1 VSQRPARARRRQRRL
16 LALLALVAAAAGAF
30 FWMQEREHAA
40 ERRLAHLEATRDAL
54 RSRLATL
61 RTRDPV
67 VASAPAGDL
76 LIGVPEAAFG
86 ELLRLATRSLAP
98 RLDVE
103 LHELRLQKAGTARV
117 GTPFGRKTAGAYR
130 LDAQVHEVEGT
141 LEPGPPE
148 ARFSGRRIDVAVPMR
163 LARGKGR
170 ATLRFRWESKGMA
183 GAVCGDLQAR
193 IPVEGTLVPQTYP
206 VKGSFALDLADG
218 GLVAVPS
225 FPDLEMRLVVEP
237 GPSTWQA
244 LDRFIA
250 QRSWRCRAALGI
262 VDVPGLV
269 RRLLQKGLPVKIPS
283 QFFKPLRLP
292 ASAARQVTLEGR
304 TYRLEVAP
312 RELAVGPR
320 LVWYAADVSTRRAD
334 RPAAAPSP
342 TPPPPEPA
350 PSPSPTPSPTPAVP
364 GASVPGPPPGSL

>member
-86 ELLRLATRSLAP
+86 
-98 RLDVE
+98 
-103 LHELRLQKAGTARV
+103 ELRLQKAGTARV

-283 QFFKPLRLP
+283 QFFKQLRLP